1 MATGVNYWSSYEP
14 SYKVSECVWGGEQE
28 SSSEE
33 GGGGVTWETP
43 AMEVKGQLIPAPD
56 PLTCPDRKQRER
68 MAELQERRR
77 SLQVL
82 LSTRLAELRRI
93 CLEEAELTG
102 AVPSDFPLEA
112 GEKPPCVRRR
122 GGASRHGNRKCRA
135 EVSS

>member
-1 MATGVNYWSSYEP
+1 MQ
-14 SYKVSECVWGGEQE
+14 VSECVWGGEQE

-43 AMEVKGQLIPAPD
+43 AMEVKGQLIPAPGENKQQHLRPETEADLRSVTDSVWMCVTCVCAD

-93 CLEEAELTG
+93 CLQEA
-102 AVPSDFPLEA
+102 VSDVIIRPH
-112 GEKPPCVRRR
+112 PQR
-122 GGASRHGNRKCRA
+122 GIINHS
-135 EVSS
+135 